1 MIKDYIK
8 KYEGCSIIVSVLM
21 ICLSLFL
28 MFKPLESLEVFTVIF
43 AIIILLSG
51 LGYLISYFTISKESR
66 LFSIDLLLGLVTI
79 ISGIML
85 LVYNKD
91 VINVFPIILGIW
103 IIISNLFKLQLSI
116 NLSLFLDNTYL
127 GLVLITILMIIFG
140 LLLIINPFASF
151 MTITVTAGILLLI
164 TEVINL
170 IESIYVIIKLNKVK
184 DLSFTITR

>member
-8 KYEGCSIIVSVLM
+8 KYEGCSIVVSVLM

>member
-8 KYEGCSIIVSVLM
+8 KYEGCSIIVSILM
-21 ICLSLFL
+21 TCLSLFL

-66 LFSIDLLLGLVTI
+66 LFSIDLLLGLATI

-85 LVYNKD
+85 LVYKKD

-116 NLSLFLDNTYL
+116 NLSLFLDNAYL
-127 GLVLITILMIIFG
+127 GLVLITILMIVFG

-151 MTITVTAGILLLI
+151 MTITVTAGTLLLI

>member
-8 KYEGCSIIVSVLM
+8 KYEGCSIVVSILM

-51 LGYLISYFTISKESR
+51 LGYLMSYFTISKESR
-66 LFSIDLLLGLVTI
+66 LFSVDLLFGLVTI

-85 LVYNKD
+85 VVYKKD
-91 VINVFPIILGIW
+91 VINIFPVILGIW
-103 IIISNLFKLQLSI
+103 IITSNLFKLQLSI
-116 NLSLFLDNTYL
+116 NLSLFFDNTYL
-127 GLVLITILMIIFG
+127 GFVLITILMIIFG

-151 MTITVTAGILLLI
+151 MTITVTAGTLLLI
-164 TEVINL
+164 TEVVNL

>member
-8 KYEGCSIIVSVLM
+8 KYEGCSIIVSILM

-51 LGYLISYFTISKESR
+51 LGYLISYFTISKVSR

-85 LVYNKD
+85 LVYKND

-116 NLSLFLDNTYL
+116 NLSLFLDNAYL
-127 GLVLITILMIIFG
+127 GLVLITILMIAFG

-151 MTITVTAGILLLI
+151 MTIAVTAGTLLLI

>member
-8 KYEGCSIIVSVLM
+8 KYESCSIIVSILM

-85 LVYNKD
+85 LVYKKD

-127 GLVLITILMIIFG
+127 GLVLITILMIAFG
-140 LLLIINPFASF
+140 LLLIINPFAPF
-151 MTITVTAGILLLI
+151 MTITVTAGTLLLI

>member
-8 KYEGCSIIVSVLM
+8 KYEGCSVVVSVLM

-85 LVYNKD
+85 LVYKKD

-151 MTITVTAGILLLI
+151 MTITVTAGTLLLI

>member
-8 KYEGCSIIVSVLM
+8 KYEGCSIIVSILM

-85 LVYNKD
+85 LVYKKD

-116 NLSLFLDNTYL
+116 NLSLFLDNAYL
-127 GLVLITILMIIFG
+127 GLVLITILMIVFG

-151 MTITVTAGILLLI
+151 MTITVTAGTLLLI

-170 IESIYVIIKLNKVK
+170 IESIQIIIKLNKVK

>member
-8 KYEGCSIIVSVLM
+8 KYEGCSVVVSILM

-85 LVYNKD
+85 LVYKKD
-91 VINVFPIILGIW
+91 VINIFPIILGIW

-116 NLSLFLDNTYL
+116 NLSLFLDNAYL
-127 GLVLITILMIIFG
+127 GPVLITILMIAFG

-151 MTITVTAGILLLI
+151 MTITVTAGTLLLI

>member
-8 KYEGCSIIVSVLM
+8 KYEGCSIVVSVLM

-85 LVYNKD
+85 LVYKKD

>member
-8 KYEGCSIIVSVLM
+8 KYEGCSIIVSILM

-85 LVYNKD
+85 LVYKKD

-116 NLSLFLDNTYL
+116 NLSLFLDNAYL
-127 GLVLITILMIIFG
+127 GLVLITILMIVFG

-151 MTITVTAGILLLI
+151 MTITVTAGTLLLI

>member
-8 KYEGCSIIVSVLM
+8 KYEGCSIVVSVLM

-85 LVYNKD
+85 LVYKKD
-91 VINVFPIILGIW
+91 VISIFPVILGIW

-151 MTITVTAGILLLI
+151 MTITVTAGTLLLI

>member
-8 KYEGCSIIVSVLM
+8 KYEGCSIIVSILM

-51 LGYLISYFTISKESR
+51 LGYLISYFTISKVSR

-85 LVYNKD
+85 LVYKND

-116 NLSLFLDNTYL
+116 NLSLFLDNAYL
-127 GLVLITILMIIFG
+127 GLVLITILMIAFG

-151 MTITVTAGILLLI
+151 MTITVTAGTLLLI

>member
-8 KYEGCSIIVSVLM
+8 KYEGCSIIVSILM

-51 LGYLISYFTISKESR
+51 LGYLISYFTISKVSR

-85 LVYNKD
+85 LVYKND

-116 NLSLFLDNTYL
+116 NLSLFLDNAYL
-127 GLVLITILMIIFG
+127 GLVLITILMIVFG

-151 MTITVTAGILLLI
+151 MTITVTAGTLLLI

-184 DLSFTITR
+184 DLSFAITR

>member
-8 KYEGCSIIVSVLM
+8 KYEGCSIVVSILM

-51 LGYLISYFTISKESR
+51 LGYLMSYFTISKESR
-66 LFSIDLLLGLVTI
+66 LFSVDLLFGLVTI

-85 LVYNKD
+85 VVYKKD
-91 VINVFPIILGIW
+91 MINIFPVILGIW
-103 IIISNLFKLQLSI
+103 IITSNLFKLQLSI
-116 NLSLFLDNTYL
+116 NLSLFFDNTYL
-127 GLVLITILMIIFG
+127 GFVLITILMIIFG

-151 MTITVTAGILLLI
+151 MTITVTAGTLLLI
-164 TEVINL
+164 TEVVNL
-170 IESIYVIIKLNKVK
+170 IESIYVIIKLNEVK

>member
-8 KYEGCSIIVSVLM
+8 KYEGCSIIVSILM

-85 LVYNKD
+85 LVYKND

-116 NLSLFLDNTYL
+116 NLSLFLDNAYL
-127 GLVLITILMIIFG
+127 CLVLITILMIAFG

-151 MTITVTAGILLLI
+151 MTITVTAGTLLLI

>member
-8 KYEGCSIIVSVLM
+8 KYEGCSIIVSILM

-28 MFKPLESLEVFTVIF
+28 MFKPLESLEVFIVIF

-85 LVYNKD
+85 LVYKKD

-116 NLSLFLDNTYL
+116 NLSLFLDNAYL
-127 GLVLITILMIIFG
+127 GLVLITILMIVFG

-151 MTITVTAGILLLI
+151 MTITVTAGTLLLI

-170 IESIYVIIKLNKVK
+170 IESIYIIIKLNKVK

>member
-8 KYEGCSIIVSVLM
+8 KYEGCSIIVSILM

-85 LVYNKD
+85 LVYKKD

-116 NLSLFLDNTYL
+116 NLSLFLDNAYL
-127 GLVLITILMIIFG
+127 GLVLITILMIVFG

-151 MTITVTAGILLLI
+151 MTITVTAGTLLLI
-164 TEVINL
+164 TEVVNL

>member
-8 KYEGCSIIVSVLM
+8 KYEGCSIVVSILM

-85 LVYNKD
+85 LVYKKD

-116 NLSLFLDNTYL
+116 NLSLFLDNAYL
-127 GLVLITILMIIFG
+127 GLVLITILMIVFG

-151 MTITVTAGILLLI
+151 MTITVTAGTLLLI

-170 IESIYVIIKLNKVK
+170 IESIYVIIKLNRVK

>member
-8 KYEGCSIIVSVLM
+8 KYEGCSIVVSILM

-151 MTITVTAGILLLI
+151 MTITVTAGTLLLI

>member
-8 KYEGCSIIVSVLM
+8 KYEGCSIVVSVLM

-85 LVYNKD
+85 LVYKKD

-116 NLSLFLDNTYL
+116 NLSLFLDNAYL
-127 GLVLITILMIIFG
+127 GLVLITILMIVFG

-151 MTITVTAGILLLI
+151 MTITVTAGTLLLI

>member
-8 KYEGCSIIVSVLM
+8 KYEGCSIVVSVLM

-85 LVYNKD
+85 LVYKKD
-91 VINVFPIILGIW
+91 VINIFPVILGIW

-151 MTITVTAGILLLI
+151 MTITVTAGTLLLI
-164 TEVINL
+164 TEVVNL

>member
-8 KYEGCSIIVSVLM
+8 KYESCSIIVSILM

-85 LVYNKD
+85 LVYKKD

-127 GLVLITILMIIFG
+127 GLVLITILMIAFG

-151 MTITVTAGILLLI
+151 MTITVTAGTLLLI

>member
-8 KYEGCSIIVSVLM
+8 KYESCSIVVSILM
-21 ICLSLFL
+21 ICLSLLL

-85 LVYNKD
+85 LVYKKD
-91 VINVFPIILGIW
+91 VISVFPVILGIW

-116 NLSLFLDNTYL
+116 NLNLFLDNTYL
-127 GLVLITILMIIFG
+127 GLVLITTLMIVFG

-151 MTITVTAGILLLI
+151 MTITVTAGTLLLI

-170 IESIYVIIKLNKVK
+170 IESIYVITKLNKVK

>member
-8 KYEGCSIIVSVLM
+8 KYEGCSIVVSILM

-85 LVYNKD
+85 LVYKKD
-91 VINVFPIILGIW
+91 VINIFPVILGIW

-151 MTITVTAGILLLI
+151 MTITVTAGTLLLI
-164 TEVINL
+164 TEVVNL

>member
-8 KYEGCSIIVSVLM
+8 KYESCSIIVSVLM

-51 LGYLISYFTISKESR
+51 LGYLMSYFTISKESR

-85 LVYNKD
+85 LVYKKD
-91 VINVFPIILGIW
+91 VINIFPLILGIW

-116 NLSLFLDNTYL
+116 NLSLFFDNTYV
-127 GLVLITILMIIFG
+127 GLVLITVLMIIFG

-151 MTITVTAGILLLI
+151 MTITVTAGTLLLI
-164 TEVINL
+164 TEVVNL
-170 IESIYVIIKLNKVK
+170 IESIYVVIKLNKVK

>member
-8 KYEGCSIIVSVLM
+8 KYESCSIIVSILM

-85 LVYNKD
+85 LVYKKD

-116 NLSLFLDNTYL
+116 NLSLFLDNAYL
-127 GLVLITILMIIFG
+127 GLVLITILMIVFG

-151 MTITVTAGILLLI
+151 MTITVTAGTLLLI

>member
-8 KYEGCSIIVSVLM
+8 KYEGCSIIVSILM

-43 AIIILLSG
+43 AIIILLSS

-85 LVYNKD
+85 LVYKKD

-116 NLSLFLDNTYL
+116 NLSLFLDNAYL
-127 GLVLITILMIIFG
+127 GLVLITILMIVFG

-151 MTITVTAGILLLI
+151 MTITVTAGTLLLI

>member
-8 KYEGCSIIVSVLM
+8 KYESCSIVVSVLM

-85 LVYNKD
+85 LVYKKD
-91 VINVFPIILGIW
+91 VISVFPVILGIW

-116 NLSLFLDNTYL
+116 NLNLFLNNTYL
-127 GLVLITILMIIFG
+127 GLVLITTLMIVFG

-151 MTITVTAGILLLI
+151 MTITVTAGTLLLI

-170 IESIYVIIKLNKVK
+170 IESIYVITKLNKVK

>member
-8 KYEGCSIIVSVLM
+8 KYEGCSIIVSILM

-85 LVYNKD
+85 LVYKKD

-116 NLSLFLDNTYL
+116 NLSLFLDNAYL
-127 GLVLITILMIIFG
+127 GLVLITILMIVFG

-170 IESIYVIIKLNKVK
+170 IESIYVIIKLNRVK

>member
-8 KYEGCSIIVSVLM
+8 KYEGCSIIVSILM

-85 LVYNKD
+85 LVYKKD

-116 NLSLFLDNTYL
+116 NLSLFLDNAYL
-127 GLVLITILMIIFG
+127 GLVLITILMIVFG

-151 MTITVTAGILLLI
+151 MTITVTAGTLLLI

-170 IESIYVIIKLNKVK
+170 IESIYVIIKLNRVK

>member
-1 MIKDYIK
+1 MIKDYVK
-8 KYEGCSIIVSVLM
+8 KYECCSIVVSALM

-28 MFKPLESLEVFTVIF
+28 MFKPLESLELFTVIF
-43 AIIILLSG
+43 SIIILLSG
-51 LGYLISYFTISKESR
+51 LGYLVSYFTVSKESR
-66 LFSIDLLLGLVTI
+66 LFSIDLLMGLVTI

-85 LVYNKD
+85 LIYKKD
-91 VINVFPIILGIW
+91 VINIFPVILGMW

-116 NLSLFLDNTYL
+116 NLSLFFDNSYL
-127 GLVLITILMIIFG
+127 TFILIAILMIIFG
-140 LLLIINPFASF
+140 LILIINPFASF

>member
-8 KYEGCSIIVSVLM
+8 KYEGCSIVVSILM

-140 LLLIINPFASF
+140 LLLIDRK
-151 MTITVTAGILLLI
+151 
-164 TEVINL
+164 
-170 IESIYVIIKLNKVK
+170 SIRLN
-184 DLSFTITR
+184 SSH

>member
-8 KYEGCSIIVSVLM
+8 KYEGCSIVVSVLM
-21 ICLSLFL
+21 ICISLFL

-85 LVYNKD
+85 LVYKKD

-116 NLSLFLDNTYL
+116 NLSTVEDSGWIY
-127 GLVLITILMIIFG
+127 
-140 LLLIINPFASF
+140 LLLLSILTICIGVLLIVNPFES
-151 MTITVTAGILLLI
+151 TIAIVSLAGIFLLV
-164 TEVINL
+164 TEIVNI
-170 IESIYVIIKLNKVK
+170 IEDIYVFAKIKKIEKLLK
-184 DLSFTITR
+184 

>member
-1 MIKDYIK
+1 MIKDYVK
-8 KYEGCSIIVSVLM
+8 KYEGCSIVVSVLM

-51 LGYLISYFTISKESR
+51 LGYLVSYFTISKESR
-66 LFSIDLLLGLVTI
+66 LFSIDLLLGLATI

-85 LVYNKD
+85 LVYKKD
-91 VINVFPIILGIW
+91 VINIFPVILGIW

-164 TEVINL
+164 TEVVNL

-184 DLSFTITR
+184 DLLFTITR

>member
-8 KYEGCSIIVSVLM
+8 KYEGCSIIVSILM

-85 LVYNKD
+85 LVYKKD

-116 NLSLFLDNTYL
+116 NLSLFLDNAYL
-127 GLVLITILMIIFG
+127 GLVLITILMIVFG

-151 MTITVTAGILLLI
+151 MTITVTAGALLLI

>member
-8 KYEGCSIIVSVLM
+8 KYEGCSIVVSVLM

-85 LVYNKD
+85 LVYKKD

-151 MTITVTAGILLLI
+151 MTITVTAGTLLLI

>member
-8 KYEGCSIIVSVLM
+8 KYEGCSIIVSILM

-85 LVYNKD
+85 LVYKKD
-91 VINVFPIILGIW
+91 VINIFPVILGIW

-127 GLVLITILMIIFG
+127 GLVLITILMIVFG

-164 TEVINL
+164 TEVVNL
-170 IESIYVIIKLNKVK
+170 IESIYIIIKLKKVK